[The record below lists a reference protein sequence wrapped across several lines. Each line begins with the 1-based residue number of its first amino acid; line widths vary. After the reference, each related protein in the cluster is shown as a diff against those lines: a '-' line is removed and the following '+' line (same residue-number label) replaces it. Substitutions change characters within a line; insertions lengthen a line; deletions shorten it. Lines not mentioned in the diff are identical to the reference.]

1 MFVAAVCAMCCVAA
15 FVLCGCQQLPSRPA
29 AQSSS
34 TVDAGATISSGTLT
48 VGVNASKSPYGGT
61 NSSGEVV
68 GLDVDMAAA
77 LADALGLKVK
87 VVDVAD
93 EGAKKLEAKEIDVA
107 LGMAKTSGSDT
118 LGMAKTSGS
127 DTLAYSKAYLNDG
140 SALFMPK
147 DKAKSDVAS
156 VDFTNLNGQKV
167 LVQSSSAAATEVQ
180 EALGLASTS
189 AVATVKDG
197 FDALK
202 AGTSDYFIADAAAGD
217 YYARDYENV
226 VNVGFLSSVS
236 VRPVYAATLSANSA
250 LTSAVAK
257 AVDTAV
263 SNGTARLFIDKWL
276 GTQGEALLP
285 GKTDMSTLPDTFAPS
300 AQQGQTTEQAT
311 AQEQTTAQGTAQET
325 TATQN

>member
-1 MFVAAVCAMCCVAA
+1 MFVAAVCAVCCAAA
-15 FVLCGCQQLPSRPA
+15 FALCGCQQLPSRPA

-107 LGMAKTSGSDT
+107 

-311 AQEQTTAQGTAQET
+311 AQEQTTTQGTAQET

>member
-1 MFVAAVCAMCCVAA
+1 MFVAAVCAMCCAAA

-107 LGMAKTSGSDT
+107 

>member
-1 MFVAAVCAMCCVAA
+1 MMANKRAAMRGLVAAVMCVMCCVAGLA
-15 FVLCGCQQLPSRPA
+15 LSGCQQLPSQPE

-34 TVDAGATISSGTLT
+34 TLNSSATVSSGTLT

-61 NSSGEVV
+61 NSAGEVV
-68 GLDVDMAAA
+68 GLDVDLAAA
-77 LADALGLKVK
+77 LADQLGLKVK
-87 VVDVAD
+87 VVDVKD

-107 LGMAKTSGSDT
+107 LGLVKTGNND
-118 LGMAKTSGS
+118 A
-127 DTLAYSKAYLNDG
+127 LAYSKAYLNDG

-197 FDALK
+197 FDALGN
-202 AGTSDYFIADAAAGD
+202 GTSDYFIADAAAGD
-217 YYARDYENV
+217 YYARDYENI

-236 VRPVYAATLSANSA
+236 VRPVYAATLAASSE

-257 AVDTAV
+257 AVDALA
-263 SNGTARLFIDKWL
+263 SDGTARLFVDKWL

-285 GKTDMSTLPDTFAPS
+285 GKTDMSTLPDSFAPN
-300 AQQGQTTEQAT
+300 AQQGQNTEQVQTQAQTQEAATTET
-311 AQEQTTAQGTAQET
+311 A
-325 TATQN
+325 ATQN